1 MSKTAEAYMVAQ
13 HCKERGL
20 IRTGAANQ
28 VAVIV
33 VDEER
38 REVEDR
44 GGDDGTACLM
54 ATDKGTESR
63 AAVAL
68 ALPLKHGS
76 QYRRLSF
83 FSSGPVDGERVRE
96 WE

>member
-1 MSKTAEAYMVAQ
+1 MVAQ

-38 REVEDR
+38 REVEER

-54 ATDKGTESR
+54 ATDKGTDVPGR
-63 AAVAL
+63 RTV

-83 FSSGPVDGERVRE
+83 FIRSR
-96 WE
+96 